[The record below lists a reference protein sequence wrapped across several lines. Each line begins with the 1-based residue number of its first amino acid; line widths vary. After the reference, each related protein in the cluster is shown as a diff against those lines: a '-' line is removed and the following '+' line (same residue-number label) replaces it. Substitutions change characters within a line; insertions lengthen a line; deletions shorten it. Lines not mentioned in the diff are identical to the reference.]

1 VFWLRLTAS
10 GHAQADIDNVV
21 AAVLAAFQTRFKPHM
36 ANGCSINTAK
46 ASWLYASGS
55 VLDST
60 STNSVAGTGGA
71 GPSVDSICAVIDW
84 AIGSYYRGGHPRS
97 YLALP
102 PASVIVNGRL
112 LNGTFQG
119 NLATDAQGFISD
131 VNALTHGTISAVELG
146 TVRFASANAWLS
158 PPVFKPYSTA
168 TVRGIVGTQ
177 RRRLAA

>member
-1 VFWLRLTAS
+1 
-10 GHAQADIDNVV
+10 
-21 AAVLAAFQTRFKPHM
+21 
-36 ANGCSINTAK
+36 
-46 ASWLYASGS
+46 
-55 VLDST
+55 
-60 STNSVAGTGGA
+60 
-71 GPSVDSICAVIDW
+71 
-84 AIGSYYRGGHPRS
+84 
-97 YLALP
+97 
-102 PASVIVNGRL
+102 VNGRL
-112 LNGTFQG
+112 LNGSYQG